1 MDEIDKIIVHSLRQI
16 GCDIDDEIVS
26 LSSFS
31 PELIVQTVSKCFQ
44 LINPSLVLPSTLP
57 AAMAQ
62 RFAVATTLAEA
73 CVHIGFR
80 GDIGYQTF
88 LYSNIVEVRRL
99 FMFLIEMLPKES
111 ENLIFEQSLD
121 VTTNKLTILEE
132 KIKKNVH
139 FSMNSAWT
147 TQYCRKFGTKEWNK
161 VFIDSYSQTNPF
173 KSKVNLNVPR
183 LSSQKDESDGASPE
197 LRKYWLKRS
206 PNIFQAT
213 KINTLPNTLIH
224 INDKECKKLAPTK
237 LDTEKLIELINT
249 QSEQSMVTMTAIGVP
264 KTSKAAALVKIASVE
279 GGDKKK
285 ISGGGAGGSYLVSL
299 FSSIQDLDKDIEL
312 LRQSIDEMLLEH
324 KQIQISINN
333 TKELRKQSQVTQ
345 TKLKD
350 EKKVHE
356 RTCVVLENPEVNI
369 AKMQA
374 LIASTQSRKAKLEE
388 KWLQHREPLQQAW
401 ESTKAKNANSAQATE
416 GQKKLESIQEKITK
430 LENELKAK
438 TALHTQLVGVLQK
451 ENRTTSRKAY
461 TTRILEIIGNIRKQK
476 DDIEKVLRDTRQL
489 QKQINTITGQLDR
502 QFTVADDLLFTT
514 AKDSESSKKA
524 YKLLITLHS
533 HCSNLIVL
541 VKETGDVM
549 REVRDLEDQIEQEK
563 SRNILANLENILG
576 DLKLMEAESKN
587 LQEKISKIENQ
598 IVNE

>member
-16 GCDIDDEIVS
+16 GCEIDEEIVS

-73 CVHIGFR
+73 CVLIGFR

-99 FMFLIEMLPKES
+99 FMFLIEMLPKEN
-111 ENLIFEQSLD
+111 ENLLFEQSLEL
-121 VTTNKLTILEE
+121 TTDKLTALEE

-139 FSMNSAWT
+139 YSMNSAWV
-147 TQYCRKFGTKEWNK
+147 TQYCRKFGMREWNK
-161 VFIDSYSQTNPF
+161 VFIDSYSQTTPF
-173 KSKVNLNVPR
+173 KSKVSLNVPR
-183 LSSQKDESDGASPE
+183 LSSSSKNDAADVASPE

-206 PNIFQAT
+206 PGIFQET
-213 KINTLPNTLIH
+213 KINTLPNSLIH
-224 INDKECKKLAPTK
+224 MNDKECKMHDSAK
-237 LDTEKLIELINT
+237 LDTDKLIELINT
-249 QSEQSMVTMTAIGVP
+249 QSEQSMAMSAVALP
-264 KTSKAAALVKIASVE
+264 KANRTAALAKIASVE

-285 ISGGGAGGSYLVSL
+285 GSTYLVSL
-299 FSSIQDLDKDIEL
+299 FSSIQDLNKDIEQ
-312 LRQSIDEMLLEH
+312 LRQSIDELLLEH
-324 KQIQISINN
+324 KQIQIGINN
-333 TKELRKQSQVTQ
+333 VKELRKQSQVTQ
-345 TKLKD
+345 AKLKE

-369 AKMQA
+369 AKMEA

-388 KWLQHREPLQQAW
+388 KWVQHREPLQQAW
-401 ESTKAKNANSAQATE
+401 EKTKAKNSNSTQANES
-416 GQKKLESIQEKITK
+416 QKKLETIQEKVTK
-430 LENELKAK
+430 LESELKAK
-438 TALHTQLVGVLQK
+438 SALHTQLVGVLQK

-541 VKETGDVM
+541 VKETGSVM

-576 DLKLMEAESKN
+576 DLKLMEAESKS

>member
-44 LINPSLVLPSTLP
+44 LINPSLVLPSSLP

-73 CVHIGFR
+73 CVQIGFR

-99 FMFLIEMLPKES
+99 FMFLIEMLPKEN
-111 ENLIFEQSLD
+111 ENLLFEQSLD
-121 VTTNKLTILEE
+121 MTIPDNKLTVLED

-147 TQYCRKFGTKEWNK
+147 TQYCRKFGMREWNK
-161 VFIDSYSQTNPF
+161 VFIDSYSQTAPF
-173 KSKVNLNVPR
+173 KSKVSLNVPR
-183 LSSQKDESDGASPE
+183 LSSEKPEADGASPE

-206 PNIFQAT
+206 PGIFQET
-213 KINTLPNTLIH
+213 KINTLPNSLIH
-224 INDKECKKLAPTK
+224 VNDKECKMLNSTK
-237 LDTEKLIELINT
+237 LDKLIELINT
-249 QSEQSMVTMTAIGVP
+249 QNEQSNSMTMNSVAIP
-264 KTSKAAALVKIASVE
+264 KTKTAALAKIASID
-279 GGDKKK
+279 GSDKKK
-285 ISGGGAGGSYLVSL
+285 AGTYLVSL
-299 FSSIQDLDKDIEL
+299 FGSIQDLNKDIEQ
-312 LRQSIDEMLLEH
+312 LRQSIDELLVEH
-324 KQIQISINN
+324 KQIQININN
-333 TKELRKQSQVTQ
+333 TKEQRKQSQTNQ
-345 TKLKD
+345 AKLRE
-350 EKKVHE
+350 EKKIHE

-369 AKMQA
+369 AKMEA

-388 KWLQHREPLQQAW
+388 KWLQHREPLQEAW
-401 ESTKAKNANSAQATE
+401 EKTKAKNATSAQASE
-416 GQKKLESIQEKITK
+416 GLKKLESIQEKITK
-430 LENELKAK
+430 LEAELKAK
-438 TALHTQLVGVLQK
+438 SALHTQLVGVLQK

-541 VKETGDVM
+541 VKETGSVM
-549 REVRDLEDQIEQEK
+549 REIRDLEDQIEQEK